1 MERSVFNQMEKL
13 ITLKENLECQIGDF
27 VEVNFKNVLKEIIKN
42 GIDVEEAEDGEYFIY
57 LKEKHTVIYDGEAYE
72 AYNIVYDTK
81 EDELY
86 LEVDKRQDYLEFS
99 YIEPAQQLEI
109 IFDLVAEFFCN

>member
-27 VEVNFKNVLKEIIKN
+27 VEVNFKEVLKEIIKD
-42 GIDVEEAEDGEYFIY
+42 GKDVEESEEGEYFIY
-57 LKEKHTVIYDGEAYE
+57 LNEKHTVIYDGEAYE

-81 EDELY
+81 EDEVY
-86 LEVDKRQDYLEFS
+86 LEVDKMQDYLEFS
-99 YIEPAQQLEI
+99 LIEPAQQLEI
-109 IFDLVAEFFCN
+109 IYNIVVEKFF